1 METLR
6 ALRAA
11 AWRTIPEGPGVYW
24 WYFPER
30 CLEQFR
36 IHELCAPTRLRLR
49 RSPSGRVC
57 LYHGRAKS
65 LAERIQWHAAQK
77 LSLGSLKS
85 AFLSTFR
92 LTLLVLN
99 NFDYTRG
106 ANEID
111 TFMDSLEVD
120 WRVFATEAEARGR
133 ESAELAGPFHYPL
146 NIRDNRRPELA
157 AFRKY
162 LQGKRKAYRDLH
174 LESGPTFRVEYALR
188 PALQAT
194 ATKLVGA
201 MPTHPVLALISCT
214 KSKAH
219 HACPARELYRPS
231 TFFRL
236 AFAYAQEHA
245 ASTLILSAKHG
256 VVRPEQIIAPYE
268 RTLVGTSRAERQRWA
283 DMVHRQLH
291 AAPEYQTA
299 KTILWLAGEDYR
311 GELLPSGPGSSAPP
325 KAEEFRRT
333 LQNLKDKAIATG
345 KVELVISA
353 GELHR
358 LVGGYPSKGAHR
370 MPMCCSVMR
379 QQMRTGDIIVTEPPK
394 GAGVSLRIRY
404 RL

>member
-36 IHELCAPTRLRLR
+36 IHELCAPARLRLR

-65 LAERIQWHAAQK
+65 LAERIEWHAAQK

-146 NIRDNRRPELA
+146 NIRDNR
-157 AFRKY
+157 
-162 LQGKRKAYRDLH
+162 
-174 LESGPTFRVEYALR
+174 
-188 PALQAT
+188 
-194 ATKLVGA
+194 
-201 MPTHPVLALISCT
+201 
-214 KSKAH
+214 
-219 HACPARELYRPS
+219 
-231 TFFRL
+231 
-236 AFAYAQEHA
+236 
-245 ASTLILSAKHG
+245 
-256 VVRPEQIIAPYE
+256 
-268 RTLVGTSRAERQRWA
+268 
-283 DMVHRQLH
+283 
-291 AAPEYQTA
+291 
-299 KTILWLAGEDYR
+299 
-311 GELLPSGPGSSAPP
+311 
-325 KAEEFRRT
+325 
-333 LQNLKDKAIATG
+333 
-345 KVELVISA
+345 
-353 GELHR
+353 
-358 LVGGYPSKGAHR
+358 
-370 MPMCCSVMR
+370 
-379 QQMRTGDIIVTEPPK
+379 
-394 GAGVSLRIRY
+394 
-404 RL
+404 